1 MVTVEIC
8 DNILPVMHCP
18 TWDDVLFSSFLLSLA
33 IMFVMANVQANIA
46 LLFAHFLDEQPADN
60 CLNRCRI

>member
-1 MVTVEIC
+1 M
-8 DNILPVMHCP
+8 L
-18 TWDDVLFSSFLLSLA
+18 LFFSFLLSVA